1 MRGKI
6 AGMRSQLQRP
16 CPGAA
21 LRAPCTYYRIAGP
34 SGTKITFTMDKTVW
48 STIKA
53 EITEQ
58 LFHEPDLGNY
68 LSKRILAHEDLA
80 SALCA
85 LLAGKLAC
93 DDMPVEVL
101 RSAFSEAMRSDSTI
115 IDAAT
120 GDLLAIRE
128 RDPAVKTYST
138 AILYFKGFQA
148 LQAYRVAHW
157 LWDQDRRG
165 LALYLQS
172 KISEVFAVD
181 IHPAA
186 VIGKGILL
194 DHGTGIVIGETCI
207 LDDNISILQGVTLGG
222 TGKETGDRHPKIK
235 AGVLIGAGANILG
248 NVTIGEGAWVGSG
261 AVVVEDVEAH
271 TTVVGVPAKVVGRPR
286 TSQPALDMEHKIKS
300 GD

>member
-1 MRGKI
+1 MNNSLW
-6 AGMRSQLQRP
+6 A
-16 CPGAA
+16 
-21 LRAPCTYYRIAGP
+21 
-34 SGTKITFTMDKTVW
+34 
-48 STIKA
+48 TIKT

-58 LFHEPDLGNY
+58 LMQEPDLGNY
-68 LSKRILAHEDLA
+68 LSKRILAHDDLA

-93 DDMPVEVL
+93 DDMPPATLKTVFDEAL
-101 RSAFSEAMRSDSTI
+101 RSDPGI
-115 IDAAT
+115 IDKAT

-128 RDPAVKTYST
+128 RDPAVKNYST

-148 LQAYRVAHW
+148 LQAYRVSHW

-165 LALYLQS
+165 MALYLQS

-186 VIGKGILL
+186 VIGTGILL
-194 DHGTGIVIGETCI
+194 DHGTGIVIGETSI
-207 LDDNISILQGVTLGG
+207 LDNNISILQGVTLGG
-222 TGKETGDRHPKIK
+222 TGKQTGDRHPKIK
-235 AGVLIGAGANILG
+235 AGVLIGAGAHILG

-261 AVVVEDVEAH
+261 AVVLDDVEAH
-271 TTVVGVPAKVVGRPR
+271 TTVVGIPAKLAGRPR
-286 TSQPALDMEHKIKS
+286 TEQPALDMEHQIKS

>member
-1 MRGKI
+1 
-6 AGMRSQLQRP
+6 
-16 CPGAA
+16 
-21 LRAPCTYYRIAGP
+21 
-34 SGTKITFTMDKTVW
+34 MDNNLW
-48 STIKA
+48 ATIKS

-58 LFHEPDLGNY
+58 MLQEPDLGNY
-68 LSKRILAHEDLA
+68 LSKRILAFDDLA
-80 SALCA
+80 AALSA

-93 DDMPVEVL
+93 DDMPVQTLKTAFDEAL
-101 RSAFSEAMRSDSTI
+101 RSDPSIMDKT
-115 IDAAT
+115 T

-128 RDPAVKTYST
+128 RDPAVKNYST

-157 LWDQDRRG
+157 LWQQERRG
-165 LALYLQS
+165 MALYLQS

-186 VIGKGILL
+186 VIGTGILL
-194 DHGTGIVIGETCI
+194 DHGTGIVIGETSV
-207 LDDNISILQGVTLGG
+207 LEDNISILQGVTLGG

-235 AGVLIGAGANILG
+235 QGVLIGAGANILG

-261 AVVVEDVEAH
+261 AVVVEDVAAH

-286 TSQPALDMEHKIKS
+286 TEQPALDMDHKL
-300 GD
+300 DCED